1 MTSQYDQSKGA
12 AMDNTLTLPASE
24 FKARCLALMDQVHS
38 GRLQK
43 VVITKRGKTI
53 AELQAPTPVPLPT
66 LYGALEGLIS
76 VPAGADL
83 TTPAFDEDWDAQKT

>member
-1 MTSQYDQSKGA
+1 
-12 AMDNTLTLPASE
+12 MDSVLTLPASE
-24 FKARCLALMDQVHS
+24 FKARCLALMDQVSS

-53 AELQAPTPVPLPT
+53 AELLAPTPQPLSS

-76 VPAGADL
+76 VPPDADL
-83 TTPAFDEDWDAQKT
+83 TTPAFDEDWDAQKP